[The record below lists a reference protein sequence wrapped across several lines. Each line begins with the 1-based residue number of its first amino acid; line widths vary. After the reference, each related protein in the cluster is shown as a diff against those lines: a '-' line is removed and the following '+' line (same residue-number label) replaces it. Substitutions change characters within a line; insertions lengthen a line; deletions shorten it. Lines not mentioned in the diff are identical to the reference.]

1 MSYEDYQNSREDP
14 DLFCQDLPTKPMPA
28 MGKILVTG
36 ATGYIGGQLVP
47 ELLARGYD
55 VRVIVRAASPEHQE
69 RWPGAEIVAAD
80 ALDRESLRNALVG
93 VHTAY
98 YLIHSLLLGAR
109 RFETADITAAQN
121 FRIAAEE
128 NGLQRII
135 YLGGLGDVR
144 SDLSAHLR
152 SRHEVCQELMS
163 GSTPVT
169 ALRAAV
175 IIGAGSASYEMM
187 EHLVKNVA
195 VLFIPSWAKT
205 LCQPIAISNVIMY
218 LVGVLETPSTVGESY
233 DIGGMEV
240 LSYDK
245 MLRILVETLGLRR
258 FFVPMFFSHIGVY
271 AYIASLVTPVPH
283 SITWCLLE
291 GTANEV
297 ICDNN
302 KIKEILDIRLV
313 TYREALLR
321 AMSRA
326 EQDSLRSRWSDAYP
340 PAHELAMKLHE
351 AEDRIQYRKECSL
364 ITAKSA
370 SALFSSICRIGG
382 DEGWFNTNWLWM
394 VRGMMDQVLMGV
406 GITRGRRHQQK
417 LRINDVLDFWR
428 VEDLQ
433 QDRRLLLRAE
443 MRLPGRAWLEFTI
456 SPETQNLNKL
466 SVIAHYEAYGFWGTS
481 YWIACVPL
489 HKLVFEDLI
498 KQIERQ
504 S

>member
-1 MSYEDYQNSREDP
+1 MY
-14 DLFCQDLPTKPMPA
+14 CQYLPTKPMPA
-28 MGKILVTG
+28 MGKIIVTG

-55 VRVIVRAASPEHQE
+55 VRVVVRAMSSEHQE

-80 ALDRESLRNALVG
+80 ALDIDSLRNVLDG

-109 RFETADITAAQN
+109 RFETADIMAAQN
-121 FRIAAEE
+121 FRTVAEE
-128 NGLQRII
+128 KGLHRII

-144 SDLSAHLR
+144 SNLSAHLR
-152 SRHEVCQELMS
+152 SRHEVCRELMS

-187 EHLVKNVA
+187 EHLVKNVV

-205 LCQPIAISNVIMY
+205 LCQPIAICNVIMY

-233 DIGGMEV
+233 DIGGVEV

-245 MLRILVETLGLRR
+245 MLRILAETLGLRR
-258 FFVPMFFSHIGVY
+258 FFVPMFFSHIGAY
-271 AYIASLVTPVPH
+271 AYLASLVTPVPH
-283 SITWCLLE
+283 SIAWCLLE

-297 ICDNN
+297 TCDNH
-302 KIKEILDIRLV
+302 KIREVLDIRLM

-321 AMSRA
+321 AMSRE

-340 PAHELAMKLHE
+340 PAHALAMKLHE
-351 AEDRIQYRKECSL
+351 AGGRIQYRKECSL
-364 ITAKSA
+364 ISDKSA
-370 SALFSSICRIGG
+370 SALFRSICRVGG

-394 VRGMMDQVLMGV
+394 VRGMMDQILMGV
-406 GITRGRRHQQK
+406 GITRGRRHQQR

-456 SPETQNLNKL
+456 SPEAQNLNTL
-466 SVIAHYEAYGFWGTS
+466 SVIAHYEAHGFWGKG

-489 HKLVFEDLI
+489 HKLVFDDLI
-498 KQIERQ
+498 QQIERR